1 MPDSVLCGMGRGP
14 IIGLMK
20 ALPPTYRHVGRV
32 ISVLRQERGLR
43 QAELAVI
50 TGLKQPN
57 LSRIENGVVVPR
69 RATLEKIAEALDVEL
84 SALLGDEQAADV
96 DRKLNAV
103 LSPRNAGQLFAHRLS
118 AVPLL
123 RFAKDWTPALDKAG
137 LPAGESDVT
146 LQLLPL
152 EGRAFAWRFDGEA
165 PPAQGKA
172 GGAGSFSPGEVL
184 VFCDTPEPLS
194 GKWAFVITKKFW
206 GVRRISFTARAE
218 RVRMAPPGGRA
229 KGVEVP
235 RADVL
240 GMWRLAR
247 RIAEV

>member
-1 MPDSVLCGMGRGP
+1 
-14 IIGLMK
+14 MK
-20 ALPPTYRHVGRV
+20 ALPPTYQHVGRV

-69 RATLEKIAEALDVEL
+69 RATLEKIAEALGVEVT
-84 SALLGDEQAADV
+84 ALLGAEQAADV

-103 LSPRNAGQLFAHRLS
+103 LSPRNAGQLFANRLS
-118 AVPLL
+118 AVPML
-123 RFAKDWTPALDKAG
+123 RFEDDWAPALDKAG

-152 EGRAFAWRFDGEA
+152 EGRAFAWRFEGEA
-165 PPAQGKA
+165 PKGKG
-172 GGAGSFSPGEVL
+172 GGAGGFAPGEVL
-184 VFCDTPEPLS
+184 VFCDTPEPVS
-194 GKWAFVITKKFW
+194 GAWAFVITKKLW
-206 GVRRISFTARAE
+206 GVRRVSFSARAR
-218 RVRMAPPGGRA
+218 RVRLAPPGGRA

-247 RIAEV
+247 RISDV

>member
-1 MPDSVLCGMGRGP
+1 
-14 IIGLMK
+14 MK

-152 EGRAFAWRFDGEA
+152 EGRAFAWSFDGEA
-165 PPAQGKA
+165 DKGKDSVKILRA
-172 GGAGSFSPGEVL
+172 LPTDHFAPGEVL
-184 VFCDTPEPLS
+184 VFCDTPAPAS
-194 GKWAFVITKKFW
+194 GEWAFVITKKFW
-206 GVRRISFTARAE
+206 GVRRISFSARAE

-247 RIAEV
+247 RIADV

>member
-1 MPDSVLCGMGRGP
+1 MRHGARPYNRG
-14 IIGLMK
+14 MK

-32 ISVLRQERGLR
+32 IHVLRQERGLR

-69 RATLEKIAEALDVEL
+69 RATLEKIAEALGVEI
-84 SALLGDEQAADV
+84 SALLGESQAADV

-103 LSPRNAGQLFAHRLS
+103 LSPRNAGQLYANRLS

-123 RFAKDWTPALDKAG
+123 RFDDDWVPVLDKAG
-137 LPAGESDVT
+137 LPAGESDVA

-152 EGRAFAWRFDGEA
+152 EGRAFAWHFEGEA
-165 PPAQGKA
+165 PKGKG
-172 GGAGSFSPGEVL
+172 GGAGSFAPGEVL
-184 VFCDTPEPLS
+184 VFCDTPAPLS
-194 GKWAFVITKKFW
+194 GTWAFVMAKKFW
-206 GVRRISFTARAE
+206 GVRRVSFAARSKNL
-218 RVRMAPPGGRA
+218 RLAPPGRRGKA
-229 KGVEVP
+229 VLVP

-247 RIAEV
+247 RIADV

>member
-1 MPDSVLCGMGRGP
+1 
-14 IIGLMK
+14 MK

-32 ISVLRQERGLR
+32 IHVLRQERGLR

-69 RATLEKIAEALDVEL
+69 RATLEKIAEALGVAV
-84 SALLGDEQAADV
+84 SALLDESQAADV

-103 LSPRNAGQLFAHRLS
+103 LSPRNAGQLYADRLA

-123 RFAKDWTPALDKAG
+123 RFENGWAPALDKAG

-165 PPAQGKA
+165 PKGRGA
-172 GGAGSFSPGEVL
+172 GAGSFAPGEVL
-184 VFCDTPEPLS
+184 VFCDTPAPAS
-194 GKWAFVITKKFW
+194 GEWAFVAAQKVW
-206 GVRRISFTARAE
+206 GVRRVSFSAHAKRL
-218 RVRMAPPGGRA
+218 RLAPPGGRA
-229 KGVEVP
+229 KSVEVP

-247 RIAEV
+247 RIADV

>member
-1 MPDSVLCGMGRGP
+1 
-14 IIGLMK
+14 MK

-32 ISVLRQERGLR
+32 IHVLRQERGLR

-69 RATLEKIAEALDVEL
+69 RATLEKIAEALGVEV
-84 SALLGDEQAADV
+84 SALLDESQAADV

-103 LSPRNAGQLFAHRLS
+103 LSPRNAGQLYANRLS

-123 RFAKDWTPALDKAG
+123 RFEDDWVPALDKAG
-137 LPAGESDVT
+137 LPAGEAGLT

-165 PPAQGKA
+165 PQGRGKS
-172 GGAGSFSPGEVL
+172 GGAGSFAPGEVL
-184 VFCDTPEPLS
+184 VFCDTPAPAS
-194 GKWAFVITKKFW
+194 GQWAFVLAKKLW
-206 GVRRISFTARAE
+206 GVRRVSFSARAK
-218 RVRMAPPGGRA
+218 RVRLAPPGGRA
-229 KGVEVP
+229 KGIEVP

-247 RIAEV
+247 RIADV